1 MAKPTNSLAPRLG
14 TLAAIVA
21 AVATVYL
28 ARELLIPLALAAFA
42 ALLLQPLVGVVQRR
56 GLPRVA
62 AVVVVMGAALAPI
75 AGVGWAVLTQS
86 ASVLQTLPSYRS
98 NIEKKLESIR
108 GPVGRQIGQGT
119 ALLKQLR
126 GAVEEATKP
135 EEGASTDTPG
145 TPAPTVSAPM
155 PVTVVESAPSPFT
168 LAREF
173 AGPII
178 RPLAML
184 GMVVVL
190 VMFFLVF
197 SEDVR
202 DRIIRLLS
210 ASRLTTT
217 TSALDEVG
225 TRIGSFLRAQFL
237 VNAGTGV
244 VIAAALWALGVPNA
258 LLWGFLGGAL
268 RFIPYIGAIFAAS
281 LPILLS
287 IAVSDS
293 WAQPLGVVAF
303 FLVFETLS
311 NNVIEPWVYG
321 KRTGIS
327 PLALLISTIF
337 WGWLWG
343 LWGLLLSTQLT
354 VCLMVAGRY
363 VAELR
368 FLEILLGDQPALTP
382 EEKFYQRLLAMDAD
396 EAAEIGEEYLKNHTL
411 AETFEK
417 LYLPALARAE
427 IDREAGALDEERRL
441 FLLPAVRELAEDA
454 AGRMTRAN
462 EAARA
467 KVMAESSGAPGG
479 ASAPGPAARRVLCVP
494 ARDEA
499 DAIAARMIELLAAE
513 TDLVVRALTVENL
526 GTDLGAI
533 IAEFKPTI
541 VLVSSVPPHASIR
554 ARARV
559 RQILVR
565 APGDGGATRV
575 RMMAGLWGAAPAAAG
590 SGASGVR
597 DHAGRTYERL
607 REMGVERVV
616 GTLAEALLAAASAPA
631 EPPAKV
637 VAAPPTSHVTFLNG
651 ENAASGAGGDG
662 SHPADEGGV

>member
-1 MAKPTNSLAPRLG
+1 MAKSTNLLAPRLG
-14 TLAAIVA
+14 TLAAIVG

-28 ARELLIPLALAAFA
+28 ARELLIPLALAAFV

-62 AVVVVMGAALAPI
+62 AVLVVMGIALAPI
-75 AGVGWAVLTQS
+75 AGVGWAVLAQS
-86 ASVLQTLPSYRS
+86 ASVLQTLPSYRD

-135 EEGASTDTPG
+135 EEGTSADAPG
-145 TPAPTVSAPM
+145 TAAPTVAAPM
-155 PVTVVESAPSPFT
+155 PVTIVESAPSPVT
-168 LAREF
+168 LARDF
-173 AGPII
+173 AGPVI

-202 DRIIRLLS
+202 DRVIRLLS

-217 TSALDEVG
+217 TSALDEIA

-293 WAQPLGVVAF
+293 WAKPLGVVAF

-363 VAELR
+363 VGELR

-382 EEKFYQRLLAMDAD
+382 EEKFYQRLLAMDAE

-427 IDREAGALDEERRL
+427 VDREAGVLDEERRL

-454 AGRMTRAN
+454 AARMTRAG

-467 KVMAESSGAPGG
+467 KVMAEAPGAAG
-479 ASAPGPAARRVLCVP
+479 AQGAAQTNSVASGRAEARRVLCVP

-499 DAIAARMIELLAAE
+499 DVIAARMIELLAAE
-513 TDLVVRALTVENL
+513 TGLQVRALSVESL

-533 IAEFKPTI
+533 IAEFKPQI

-565 APGDGGATRV
+565 APGV
-575 RMMAGLWGAAPAAAG
+575 RMIVGLWGAAAAPAPG
-590 SGASGVR
+590 DTPR
-597 DHAGRTYERL
+597 AGRTHERL

-616 GTLAEALLAAASAPA
+616 GSLADALSALASVSPEAPQRAVMPTASSATA
-631 EPPAKV
+631 RL
-637 VAAPPTSHVTFLNG
+637 VTPDG
-651 ENAASGAGGDG
+651 ERGD
-662 SHPADEGGV
+662 DR